1 MYEEFEDRDFQ
12 ECYDIL
18 MGAVGFL
25 LESNEG
31 VHPLMVAGVLT
42 TLGLSLYKSR
52 LDKEDFEKMVE
63 TIMNM
68 TDQIKDF
75 NKKPEKETLH

>member
-1 MYEEFEDRDFQ
+1 MFEEFEDRDFQ

-18 MGAVGFL
+18 MGACEFL

-52 LDKEDFEKMVE
+52 LNKEDFEKMVE

>member
-1 MYEEFEDRDFQ
+1 
-12 ECYDIL
+12 
-18 MGAVGFL
+18 MGACEFL

-52 LDKEDFEKMVE
+52 LNKEDFEKMVE